1 MDRLYVRH
9 RGQRLFFCELLR
21 CKVICHWPF
30 STDTMEKGSDLSKAI
45 FLESIGQ
52 FFSLVYEK
60 DPIQQYGSVP
70 TDAPKV
76 TKNHNGPEST
86 LSQRTVWTEVIILFY
101 PFAYFFI
108 RILQRQE
115 PVH

>member
-76 TKNHNGPEST
+76 TKNRNVYTLFRRMLYTLVLQHNNVKGT
-86 LSQRTVWTEVIILFY
+86 RTPYDIPAFLTT
-101 PFAYFFI
+101 P
-108 RILQRQE
+108 
-115 PVH
+115 